1 MTREPELT
9 FYDAQHSP
17 NAYKVR
23 LLLALLARPHRV
35 VWLDVLGGA
44 AKSAE
49 FRRHN
54 PFGRVPF
61 IEEAGFGLAESNA
74 ILLYLSRGTP
84 LAPADP
90 RALALVHQWM
100 FFEQNQL
107 ELGCGNARYYTRF
120 KPDADKVA
128 LWRPRGEAALEALE
142 AHLAGRE
149 WLVGDACTA
158 ADLALFAYSHVAGE
172 GGVDLQ
178 RFPAVLRWHARVRS
192 LPHFLPFA
200 G

>member
-1 MTREPELT
+1 VTSEPELT
-9 FYDAQHSP
+9 FYDAPHSP

-23 LLLALLARPHRV
+23 LLLALLQRPHRV
-35 VWLDVLGGA
+35 VWLDILGGE

-49 FRRHN
+49 FKRHN

-61 IEEAGFGLAESNA
+61 IEHGDFGLAESNA
-74 ILLYLSRGTP
+74 ILLYLASGTP
-84 LAPADP
+84 LVPADP
-90 RALALVHQWM
+90 QPHALLHQWM

-120 KPDADKVA
+120 RPDPDKVA
-128 LWRPRGEAALEALE
+128 IWRPRGEAALEALE
-142 AHLAGRE
+142 AHLSGRE
-149 WLVGDACTA
+149 WLVGHSFTA

-172 GGVDLQ
+172 GGIAME